1 MKQLTHTIYVY
12 NSTLLSQEFFN
23 HHPEYCFLHSLGQ
36 YELQGECQL
45 CGQMETS
52 VNFAWTGLS

>member
-1 MKQLTHTIYVY
+1 MKQLRHTIYIY
-12 NSTLLSQEFFN
+12 NNTLLLQKFFN
-23 HHPEYCFLHSLGQ
+23 YHPEYCFLHFLGQ

-52 VNFAWTGLS
+52 VNFG